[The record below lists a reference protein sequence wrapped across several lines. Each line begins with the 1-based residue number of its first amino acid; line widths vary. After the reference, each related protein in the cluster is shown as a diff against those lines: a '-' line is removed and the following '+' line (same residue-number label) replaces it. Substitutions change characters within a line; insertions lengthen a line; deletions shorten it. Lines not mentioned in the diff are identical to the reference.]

1 MAGIDIK
8 QFISHNLIACFLVTF
23 ATFFSSI
30 LVAQMDS
37 AIGSYFW
44 FPLGAIIFSYLLFDT
59 KVLLGTWVGSVVSG
73 VLFLSAWKGLGGI
86 QFGLIESL
94 LGSLAPLIA
103 IAIMKGFNL
112 SDFFNAEKID
122 FFHVSFLVILSA
134 LLNSLFKFF
143 LMFNYAESQPDPID
157 FMSTYLVGDMIGGMV
172 FIYIGTKVFPLFF
185 PKNKSI

>member
-1 MAGIDIK
+1 MVGMSIK
-8 QFISHNLIACFLVTF
+8 QFISHNLIACFLVIF
-23 ATFFSSI
+23 ATFVSSM

-59 KVLLGTWVGSVVSG
+59 KVLFGVWVGSVVSG
-73 VLFLSAWKGLGGI
+73 VLFLSAWKSLGGI

-112 SDFFNAEKID
+112 SDFLMLKKLI
-122 FFHVSFLVILSA
+122 SSIFL
-134 LLNSLFKFF
+134 F
-143 LMFNYAESQPDPID
+143 
-157 FMSTYLVGDMIGGMV
+157 
-172 FIYIGTKVFPLFF
+172 
-185 PKNKSI
+185 